1 MLAERSIFG
10 VEVFLPQRRRL
21 DDVAVAVENDEVL
34 CRTHFPSLGLWGEP
48 RSRGQYRKR
57 HPRAD
62 QAGRLTAASGR
73 SAARTSS
80 SVGHQSGRSIS
91 VMRSRMMLAGPC
103 PLKGG
108 GASAPKT
115 LPCSSSG
122 G

>member
-57 HPRAD
+57 HPGAD
-62 QAGRLTAASGR
+62 QARRESAASGR
-73 SAARTSS
+73 SAPWTSS

-91 VMRSRMMLAGPC
+91 VTRSRIMLV
-103 PLKGG
+103 
-108 GASAPKT
+108 GACTLYRRRALAP
-115 LPCSSSG
+115 
-122 G
+122 